1 MSYRCRFIA
10 IFVLIL
16 FLCTGRVTA
25 STKITFSADKL
36 QGTGSSGKTSTKLI
50 GNAKVTVDTLTI
62 NGEAIELYGKDY
74 RYIKASGVVNGS
86 DSEKGFSFS
95 ASSLLYDR
103 EKEIALFIGSAKVE
117 DLKNKVKTAAE
128 RIEYNQKN
136 ETILLQIAVTLTS
149 KDISCNSLFALYY
162 RNSSLLELT
171 GKPVVKKGKDE
182 FKAARIS
189 VNLDTEDI
197 RLEGKVAGTVTDA
210 EKDEENAEAAQP
222 INEEAAPEK
231 KDSEDVH
238 E

>member
-1 MSYRCRFIA
+1 M
-10 IFVLIL
+10 
-16 FLCTGRVTA
+16 
-25 STKITFSADKL
+25 
-36 QGTGSSGKTSTKLI
+36 
-50 GNAKVTVDTLTI
+50 
-62 NGEAIELYGKDY
+62 
-74 RYIKASGVVNGS
+74 
-86 DSEKGFSFS
+86 
-95 ASSLLYDR
+95 
-103 EKEIALFIGSAKVE
+103 
-117 DLKNKVKTAAE
+117 KTAAE

-149 KDISCNSLFALYY
+149 KDISCDSLFALYY

>member
-10 IFVLIL
+10 IFVLML

-117 DLKNKVKTAAE
+117 NGCRAD
-128 RIEYNQKN
+128 
-136 ETILLQIAVTLTS
+136 
-149 KDISCNSLFALYY
+149 
-162 RNSSLLELT
+162 
-171 GKPVVKKGKDE
+171 
-182 FKAARIS
+182 
-189 VNLDTEDI
+189 
-197 RLEGKVAGTVTDA
+197 
-210 EKDEENAEAAQP
+210 
-222 INEEAAPEK
+222 
-231 KDSEDVH
+231 
-238 E
+238 